1 VNALGLA
8 SLPVNTRPEMR
19 FAIVA
24 HSPGGTSAALAT
36 TRLAGFE
43 PVVLTPA
50 RAVAQLE
57 PGDVALGRLDVL
69 PSLDGIEPGIWT
81 LGELASRGVR
91 VLNGPR
97 ALRASHD
104 KLLTARHLADAGV
117 PHPQTAH
124 VRADAPPPVF
134 ELPVVVKP
142 RFGSWGRDV
151 TACRTL
157 GELATCLETLR
168 LKPWFQSTGALVQE
182 LIPPLGHDLRLVV
195 AGGRVIGA
203 IQRVA
208 APGEW
213 RTNVA
218 LGARREP
225 VAPPAGACELALAAA
240 AAVGGA
246 LVGVDLL
253 PRDDGFVVLEVNG
266 AVEFTQEYSP
276 GGDIF
281 ATAAACLTGAPAVCY
296 AA

>member
-1 VNALGLA
+1 
-8 SLPVNTRPEMR
+8 
-19 FAIVA
+19 
-24 HSPGGTSAALAT
+24 
-36 TRLAGFE
+36 
-43 PVVLTPA
+43 
-50 RAVAQLE
+50 
-57 PGDVALGRLDVL
+57 VL

-81 LGELASRGVR
+81 LGQLAAGGVR

-104 KLLTARHLADAGV
+104 KLLTARLLADAGL
-117 PHPQTAH
+117 PHPRTAQ
-124 VRADAPPPVF
+124 VSSDAPPPPF

-151 TACRTL
+151 NACRTL

-168 LKPWFQSTGALVQE
+168 LKPWFQATGALVQE
-182 LIPPLGHDLRLVV
+182 LVAPLGYDLRLVV

-225 VAPPAGACELALAAA
+225 VVPPPQACELALAAA
-240 AAVGGA
+240 SAVGGA

-266 AVEFTQEYSP
+266 AVEFTQEYSL

-281 ATAAACLTGAPAVCY
+281 AEAVSSLTGAPAVCY